1 MDNPDDSDQCHDLT
15 RLIRAWQEGDLN
27 ARSIFVARVYARV
40 RAISAQSIRGQNG
53 ATLTPTELAHESLI
67 RLLDAD
73 ADWKDR
79 KHFFHV
85 IAQATRQ
92 VLVDHARRRLAGKR
106 GFGADITSIDHIDP
120 FQPGNADAQLIRVND
135 ALESLAASDS
145 RRAEII
151 EMTYFGGFSREE
163 IALAQG
169 ISVGTVDR
177 DLRFARAWLK
187 DELSA

>member
-1 MDNPDDSDQCHDLT
+1 MDDTDDSDRRHELT
-15 RLIRAWQEGDLN
+15 QLIRAWQEGDLG
-27 ARSIFVARVYARV
+27 AREMFVAAVYARV
-40 RAISAQSIRGQNG
+40 RAIAAQSIRHQNG

-67 RLLDAD
+67 RLLDAN
-73 ADWKDR
+73 ADWADR
-79 KHFFHV
+79 RHFFHV

-92 VLVDHARRRLAGKR
+92 VLVDHARRRLAEKR
-106 GFGADITSIDHIDP
+106 GSGADITSLDNIDSLL
-120 FQPGNADAQLIRVND
+120 PGNADVQLIRVND
-135 ALESLAASDS
+135 ALESLAASDV
-145 RRAEII
+145 RRAQII

-163 IALAQG
+163 IALAQD